1 MKADLDLADMTDTP
15 LATAEQLSVC
25 ERFGSEV
32 VVATS
37 DTKVGIALST
47 LDQLPLNAIRHKPS
61 NGTCGWYIWGGEY
74 SPDPDFFQA
83 LHLAHLS
90 KYCQTIIP
98 YLALAPGW
106 GVILAPDY
114 EDVWFDERRLVE

>member
-1 MKADLDLADMTDTP
+1 MTDTSF
-15 LATAEQLSVC
+15 ATMDQISVC

-32 VVATS
+32 VVAAPYS
-37 DTKVGIALST
+37 KVGIALST
-47 LDQLPLNAIRHKPS
+47 LDRVPLTAIRHKPS
-61 NGTCGWYIWGGEY
+61 NGTCGWYIWGGDY

-83 LHLAHLS
+83 LHVAHLS
-90 KYCQTIIP
+90 KYCSTIVP

-114 EDVWFDERRLVE
+114 EDVWFDEKRLVE